1 MRRARGVIGDRNG
14 KREMRLQFLTP
25 FSFILGMRER
35 RRKQVAVIH
44 NELARARTEL
54 TALGYRL
61 VIMLAVKATQEGDL
75 VTHRLR
81 VKDYMAGL
89 GLAGRS
95 AYETLE
101 RAADEMMRSLVEINN
116 PVDGSRT
123 KFQIFSYA
131 KYWDHQ
137 GIIELRFHDEMRP
150 LLVQLKEHFTQVP
163 LDVFLRLKSS
173 YAMRMYM
180 YVRSWNPRD
189 ARNQLPAWEFT
200 LERARSFLALKGSAY
215 DEPKHIAV
223 VLKRAMR
230 ELNERADVTF
240 RYDPIKEGKRVVGW
254 SFRAIPN
261 TPTMTLPSGAA
272 AAKRREELHEQEQ
285 AAKLSRSSAA
295 RLEGAR
301 KRWEDADDEQRRS
314 WLAQFP
320 GAWRLPSDPTRPG
333 AILLSNLAELLER
346 DQNPS
351 LPGIITL

>member
-1 MRRARGVIGDRNG
+1 M
-14 KREMRLQFLTP
+14 M
-25 FSFILGMRER
+25 GMRER

-44 NELARARTEL
+44 NELARAQTEL

-61 VIMLAVKATQEGDL
+61 VIMLAVKSTQEGDL
-75 VTHRLR
+75 TTHRLR
-81 VKDYMAGL
+81 VKDYMSEL

-101 RAADEMMRSLVEINN
+101 RAADDLMRSLVQINS

-137 GIIELRFHDEMRP
+137 GVIELRFHDEMRP

-173 YAMRMYM
+173 YAMRMYL

-189 ARNQLPAWEFT
+189 GRNQLPAWDLTVEQ
-200 LERARSFLALKGSAY
+200 ARTFLSLTGPAY
-215 DEPKHIAV
+215 QEAKHIAI

-240 RYDPIKEGKRVVGW
+240 RYEAMKEGKRILGW

-261 TPTMTLPSGAA
+261 APTTMLRSGAA
-272 AAKRREELHEQEQ
+272 AAKRRQDVEEE
-285 AAKLSRSSAA
+285 ARSATLSRKAVA
-295 RLEGAR
+295 RLESAR
-301 KRWEDADDEQRRS
+301 KRWEDADHTQRHG
-314 WLAQFP
+314 WLARFP
-320 GAWRLPSDPTRPG
+320 GAWRMPVDPTRPG
-333 AILLSNLAELLER
+333 AILLSNLAELLE
-346 DQNPS
+346 QEENPS
-351 LPGIITL
+351 LPGLNRAEPANFASSRTGLFECL